1 MFSQFFRV
9 SAVSVSSYTAHAS
22 AAAAIA
28 GPAFLQMRGFNTGKG
43 SAGPAVPAVDGKMKA
58 KAKSRLAA
66 LREKLAVED
75 AEDVD
80 NFDNFVL
87 DEAPDEVLLEA
98 PKRTGSA
105 PRTLRSKRERL
116 PEWLKTEIPVGGTY
130 TKIKKQLR
138 KSRLATVCEQ
148 ARCPNIGECWGGE
161 KGTATATI
169 MVLGDTCTRACRFCS
184 IKTSKA
190 PPAADPMEPINT
202 AEAVADWDLG
212 YIVIT
217 SVDRDDM
224 PDGGAAHVAETVV
237 EIKKKSP
244 DILVEVLT
252 SDFAGDLDSVE
263 TVALSG
269 LDVYA
274 HNVETVEELQKHV
287 RDPRA
292 GWHQSLNVLR
302 KAKEVK
308 PSLIT
313 KTSIMLGLGEKDDE
327 IHRAMEGLRAN
338 DVDVVTFGQYMQP
351 TKRHKKVVEYITPQK
366 FEQLEKKAKNM
377 GFLYVASGP
386 LVRSSYKAGEYFIQN
401 VLEQRRKVT
410 EAEKEAGL

>member
-1 MFSQFFRV
+1 MHPSHTFS
-9 SAVSVSSYTAHAS
+9 H
-22 AAAAIA
+22 
-28 GPAFLQMRGFNTGKG
+28 
-43 SAGPAVPAVDGKMKA
+43 AVPSPPPSSLSSSIVLPF
-58 KAKSRLAA
+58 SVAA

>member
-1 MFSQFFRV
+1 MHPSHTFS
-9 SAVSVSSYTAHAS
+9 H
-22 AAAAIA
+22 
-28 GPAFLQMRGFNTGKG
+28 
-43 SAGPAVPAVDGKMKA
+43 AVPSPPPSSLSSSIVLPF
-58 KAKSRLAA
+58 SVAA

-366 FEQLEKKAKNM
+366 FEQLEKKGKEY
-377 GFLYVASGP
+377 GLLIRCFRPTGP
-386 LVRSSYKAGEYFIQN
+386 LKLQSRR
-401 VLEQRRKVT
+401 VLYT
-410 EAEKEAGL
+410 ECTRATT

>member
-1 MFSQFFRV
+1 M
-9 SAVSVSSYTAHAS
+9 
-22 AAAAIA
+22 AAE
-28 GPAFLQMRGFNTGKG
+28 
-43 SAGPAVPAVDGKMKA
+43 D
-58 KAKSRLAA
+58 
-66 LREKLAVED
+66 D
-75 AEDVD
+75 AEID

-87 DEAPDEVLLEA
+87 DTDVLAP
-98 PKRTGSA
+98 PKRTGSG
-105 PRTLRSKRERL
+105 PRALKSKRERL
-116 PEWLKTEIPVGGTY
+116 PSWLKTEIPVGGSY
-130 TKIKKQLR
+130 AKIKKKLR
-138 KSRLATVCEQ
+138 ESKLATVCEQ

-190 PPAADPMEPINT
+190 PPAADPLEPVKT
-202 AEAVADWDLG
+202 AEAVAEWDLG

-224 PDGGAAHVAETVV
+224 EDGGAAHVAETVV

-252 SDFAGDLDSVE
+252 SDFAGNLDSVE

-274 HNVETVEELQKHV
+274 HNVETVEELQIHV
-287 RDPRA
+287 RDRKA
-292 GWHQSLNVLR
+292 NWLQSLNVLK
-302 KAKEVK
+302 KAKEAK

-327 IHRAMEGLRAN
+327 LERAMQTLREY

-351 TKRHKKVVEYITPQK
+351 TKRHKKVVKYITPERFK
-366 FEQLEKKAKNM
+366 ELEVRAKEL

-386 LVRSSYKAGEYFIQN
+386 LVRSSYKAGEFFLKN
-401 VLEQRRKVT
+401 VLKERKAAAA
-410 EAEKEAGL
+410 EAAV

>member
-1 MFSQFFRV
+1 M
-9 SAVSVSSYTAHAS
+9 
-22 AAAAIA
+22 
-28 GPAFLQMRGFNTGKG
+28 
-43 SAGPAVPAVDGKMKA
+43 
-58 KAKSRLAA
+58 AA
-66 LREKLAVED
+66 LKATLATED
-75 AEDVD
+75 DHEVD
-80 NFDNFVL
+80 NFDNFVM
-87 DEAPDEVLLEA
+87 DEVPLEA
-98 PKRTGSA
+98 PKRTGSG
-105 PRTLRSKRERL
+105 PRTLKSKRERL
-116 PEWLKTEIPVGGTY
+116 PDWLKTSIPVGGTY
-130 TKIKKQLR
+130 NKIKKQLR
-138 KSRLATVCEQ
+138 KSKLATVCEQ
-148 ARCPNIGECWGGE
+148 ARCPNIGECWGGD

-190 PPAADPMEPINT
+190 PPAADPLEPINT

-274 HNVETVEELQKHV
+274 HNVETVEELQIHV

-292 GWHQSLNVLR
+292 GWEQSLAVLR

-327 IHRAMEGLRAN
+327 IYRAMEGLRES

-351 TKRHKKVVEYITPQK
+351 TKRHKKVVEYITPKK
-366 FEQLEKKAKNM
+366 FDHLAAKAKEM

-401 VLEQRRKVT
+401 VLEQRRALEEK
-410 EAEKEAGL
+410 AGKEASASASL